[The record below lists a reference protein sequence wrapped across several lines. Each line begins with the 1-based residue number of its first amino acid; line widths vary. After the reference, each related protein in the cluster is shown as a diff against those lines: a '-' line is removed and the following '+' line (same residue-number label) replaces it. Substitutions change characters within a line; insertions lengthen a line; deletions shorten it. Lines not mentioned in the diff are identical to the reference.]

1 MNQIR
6 AKMSWW
12 HAVFVI
18 FVKRPKEILL
28 IENRKKANTNLIDC
42 HFVSECMTLKLCI
55 NSKFWFLL
63 TLKRKYFWYKVN
75 FLYKNWPKTVDEREL
90 SEAIQCTI
98 LIIITI
104 CTIRQTGFFVNLI
117 LKEIEI
123 IYAKKGRLIKR
134 EDLRKW

>member
-1 MNQIR
+1 M
-6 AKMSWW
+6 
-12 HAVFVI
+12 
-18 FVKRPKEILL
+18 
-28 IENRKKANTNLIDC
+28 
-42 HFVSECMTLKLCI
+42 
-55 NSKFWFLL
+55 
-63 TLKRKYFWYKVN
+63 
-75 FLYKNWPKTVDEREL
+75 

-134 EDLRKW
+134 EDLRK